1 MFKRNNQK
9 ETKSTNDLISASKVN
24 VFSDFI
30 KSNPQYLTDAFIA
43 IGEIDCFN
51 RIPFLSGLESEF
63 LGVLSRNIKSEFFV
77 YPKVRL
83 IEFVRPYG
91 NDDAVKDLIIEVQN
105 ITCDFVV
112 ASSDDG
118 ALAVVQFGDVST
130 VRQQKK
136 RLVIKRVC
144 EMSGISYY
152 AFKNT
157 IEMMS
162 DELFSVLLKDD
173 EE

>member
-1 MFKRNNQK
+1 MFKRNKQK
-9 ETKSTNDLISASKVN
+9 VIEPINDVIIPSSVN

-30 KSNPQYLTDAFIA
+30 SNNPQHSSNAFIA
-43 IGEIDCFN
+43 IGEVDCFKKN
-51 RIPFLSGLESEF
+51 PFLSESEAEF
-63 LGVLSRNIKSEFFV
+63 LGILSRNIIPDYSV

-83 IEFVRPYG
+83 IEFVRPFG
-91 NDDAVKDLIIEVQN
+91 KDDAVKDLIIEVQN

-112 ASSDDG
+112 SSFDEG
-118 ALAVVQFGDVST
+118 ILAVVQFGDAAT

-136 RLVIKRVC
+136 QLVIKRIC
-144 EMSGISYY
+144 EMSGISFY

-162 DELFSVLLKDD
+162 DESFEVLLKDD
-173 EE
+173 DE

>member
-1 MFKRNNQK
+1 MFKRNKQK
-9 ETKSTNDLISASKVN
+9 VIESTDNVMMPSSIN

-30 KSNPQYLTDAFIA
+30 SNNPQHSSNAFIA
-43 IGEIDCFN
+43 IGEVYCFN
-51 RIPFLSGLESEF
+51 KVPLLSDAEAEF
-63 LGVLSRNIKSEFFV
+63 LGVISRNIIPDYSV

-91 NDDAVKDLIIEVQN
+91 NDDAVKNLIIEVQN

-112 ASSDDG
+112 TSFDQG
-118 ALAVVQFGDVST
+118 VLAVVQFGDAAT

-144 EMSGISYY
+144 EMTGISYY
-152 AFKNT
+152 VFKNT
-157 IEMMS
+157 LEMMS
-162 DELFSVLLKDD
+162 DESFATLLNND
-173 EE
+173 E

>member
-1 MFKRNNQK
+1 MIFKRNKQQG
-9 ETKSTNDLISASKVN
+9 SVVTNDVVSASETN

-30 KSNPQYLTDAFIA
+30 KNNPRHVSNAFTVM
-43 IGEIDCFN
+43 GEIDCFN
-51 RIPFLSGLESEF
+51 KIPLLSESEAEF
-63 LGVLSRNIKSEFFV
+63 LGVISRNIIPDYSV

-91 NDDAVKDLIIEVQN
+91 NDDAVKNLIIEVQN

-112 ASSDDG
+112 TSFDDG
-118 ALAVVQFGDVST
+118 VLAVVLFGDAAT

-144 EMSGISYY
+144 EMSGVSCYT
-152 AFKNT
+152 FKNT

-162 DELFSVLLKDD
+162 DELFAVFLKDN
-173 EE
+173 E